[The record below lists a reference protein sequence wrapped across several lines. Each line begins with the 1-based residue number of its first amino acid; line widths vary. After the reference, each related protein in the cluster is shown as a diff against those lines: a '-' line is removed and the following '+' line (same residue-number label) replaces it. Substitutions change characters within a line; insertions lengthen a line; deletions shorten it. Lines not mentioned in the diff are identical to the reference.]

1 MESKWKE
8 YTSATGK
15 KYYFNTETRVT
26 LLRGRG
32 RVRVRTPRRR

>member
-1 MESKWKE
+1 VQSKWKE

-26 LLRGRG
+26 LARVW
-32 RVRVRTPRRR
+32 VRV